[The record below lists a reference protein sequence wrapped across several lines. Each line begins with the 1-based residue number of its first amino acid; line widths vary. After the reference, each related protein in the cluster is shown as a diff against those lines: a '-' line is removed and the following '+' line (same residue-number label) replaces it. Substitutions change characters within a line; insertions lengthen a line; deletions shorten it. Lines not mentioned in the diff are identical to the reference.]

1 MPHGGKYP
9 RRQRQQPHRSARRA
23 PRAADAP
30 ARGIKKH
37 HPILRQPAAR
47 PAGNEIRHIAGQ
59 RQQPQLQDRLQLQ
72 RRQLVPLQAVKGVQH
87 QPQLLHRRLVLGYQL
102 AAQLCKI
109 GRQRQ
114 LFQVAPYA
122 KKQRIGL
129 RLVGKA
135 PLPVLEQHK
144 VGIAKQL
151 GGTSHRALHASRSLG
166 VSGYDPPVGG
176 KQRQQAVLLIQLA
189 FPQHQSVGH
198 CLHRSAPSG
207 RHSAPPGM
215 LDNPPPGRCAK
226 NAPSSRSGHCFG
238 PRQVGS
244 HRAPPRSRFST
255 LIVRPAPWVML
266 GNFCP
271 CPTKIFRKLA
281 DSAEGQTVL
290 RTVSAAEPLAPASP
304 ERPSAAR
311 SSSRAALSVGPLS
324 LWDRQPSGAPPL
336 LLSPAGLAS
345 RRGPRGLLCRPL
357 QATGSAPLAG

>member
-1 MPHGGKYP
+1 MCPLG
-9 RRQRQQPHRSARRA
+9 
-23 PRAADAP
+23 
-30 ARGIKKH
+30 
-37 HPILRQPAAR
+37 RQPA
-47 PAGNEIRHIAGQ
+47 
-59 RQQPQLQDRLQLQ
+59 
-72 RRQLVPLQAVKGVQH
+72 
-87 QPQLLHRRLVLGYQL
+87 
-102 AAQLCKI
+102 
-109 GRQRQ
+109 
-114 LFQVAPYA
+114 
-122 KKQRIGL
+122 
-129 RLVGKA
+129 
-135 PLPVLEQHK
+135 
-144 VGIAKQL
+144 
-151 GGTSHRALHASRSLG
+151 
-166 VSGYDPPVGG
+166 
-176 KQRQQAVLLIQLA
+176 
-189 FPQHQSVGH
+189 
-198 CLHRSAPSG
+198 
-207 RHSAPPGM
+207 PPGT
-215 LDNPPPGRCAK
+215 LGNLPPGRCAK

-336 LLSPAGLAS
+336 LLSPAGLVS

-357 QATGSAPLAG
+357 QVTGSAPLAG